1 MWLSFKY
8 QKKKKELLIF
18 YLLQTSLNL
27 ERKCLK
33 QIDFFLFFKQIQ
45 VLFIALSEESED
57 FQSQR
62 YQIIQIQF
70 QNAVNIQIGHQRL
83 AADIVTKW
91 WSSSG

>member
-1 MWLSFKY
+1 M
-8 QKKKKELLIF
+8 IF

-33 QIDFFLFFKQIQ
+33 QIDFFQ
-45 VLFIALSEESED
+45 VLFIALSEESEI

-62 YQIIQIQF
+62 YQIIQIQL